1 MIINEDGW
9 TNIQEADKKKHVVQ
23 ISCYAEKGII
33 KEIRKCH
40 NDGEEVK
47 IKGAINSVFSLPM
60 SIAEFEDAFYKIDW

>member
-40 NDGEEVK
+40 NDGDEVK
-47 IKGAINSVFSLPM
+47 IKGAINSVFSLDFAC
-60 SIAEFEDAFYKIDW
+60 SIF